1 MTQAPDKETKIKK
14 ISAIIVDDEVL
25 ARINIRKA
33 IEAYPKWQVLTEL
46 SEGSQLYTAL
56 EYYEPDVIF
65 LDIQMPGENGI
76 EVAKKLL
83 KLKTKALIIFITAFD
98 GFAVQAFEFY
108 AIDYLLKPFNNKRFS
123 QALLKAEQY
132 LINNLSSHSI
142 KAWQA
147 KHFGS
152 QSHIDKIMIKSS
164 GSIRIV
170 LTEDIYFFAA
180 SGNYVEIHHKD
191 GTDLQRIQLKFIET
205 QLNPEEFFRVHRSA
219 IIKLSE
225 VKEFKSL
232 DENQYAVVLSNKK
245 QVRVSSGFKGA
256 LMSKLGMDQ

>member
-1 MTQAPDKETKIKK
+1 MTPAPDNNNMIKK

-33 IEAYPKWQVLTEL
+33 IEAHPKWQVLTEL

-56 EYYEPDVIF
+56 EHSEPDVIF
-65 LDIQMPGENGI
+65 LDIQMSGESGI

-83 KLKTKALIIFITAFD
+83 QLKIKALIIFITAFD
-98 GFAVQAFEFY
+98 EFAVQAFELY

-142 KAWQA
+142 KEWQA
-147 KHFGS
+147 KHFGT
-152 QSHIDKIMIKSS
+152 QSYIDKIMIKSS

-170 LTEDIYFFAA
+170 LTEEIFFFAA
-180 SGNYVEIHHKD
+180 SGNYVEVHHED
-191 GTDLQRIQLKFIET
+191 GIDLQRIQLKFIET
-205 QLNPEEFFRVHRSA
+205 QLNPEEFFRIHRSA
-219 IIKLSE
+219 IVKLSE
-225 VKEFKSL
+225 VKELKSL

-245 QVRVSSGFKGA
+245 QVKVSSSLKGA
-256 LMSKLGMDQ
+256 LMSKLGIE